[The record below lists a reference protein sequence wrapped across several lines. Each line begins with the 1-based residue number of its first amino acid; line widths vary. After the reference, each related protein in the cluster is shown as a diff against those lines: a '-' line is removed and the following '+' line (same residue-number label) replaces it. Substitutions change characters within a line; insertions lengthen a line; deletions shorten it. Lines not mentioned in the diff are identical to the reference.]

1 MPEQQHRLTRSETDR
16 MLVGVCGGLGEYF
29 GIDSTIVRIAFVVLG
44 LFGASGIV
52 LYLVLWLIVPRASRV
67 EASPRETVSDSVSEG
82 WDLAQQGSQAA
93 KRGYQRLR
101 GGGTTSD
108 EAGEPPAREPGTPP
122 GDGSEGAR
130 DDREGPGSPPR

>member
-29 GIDSTIVRIAFVVLG
+29 GIDSTIVRVVFVLLA

-52 LYLVLWLIVPRASRV
+52 LYLALWLIVPRASRV
-67 EASPRETVSDSVSEG
+67 EATPRETFTDSVSEG
-82 WDLAQQGSQAA
+82 WGLAQEGTETT

-101 GGGTTSD
+101 GGA
-108 EAGEPPAREPGTPP
+108 AGPDDPD
-122 GDGSEGAR
+122 DGQ
-130 DDREGPGSPPR
+130 PPPR

>member
-29 GIDSTIVRIAFVVLG
+29 GIDSTIVRVAFVLLA

-52 LYLVLWLIVPRASRV
+52 LYLALWLIVPRASRI
-67 EASPRETVSDSVSEG
+67 EATPREAFTDGVTEG
-82 WDLAQQGSQAA
+82 WDLAQEGSRAA

-101 GGGTTSD
+101 KGSVEPGGGHPASD
-108 EAGEPPAREPGTPP
+108 EQ
-122 GDGSEGAR
+122 
-130 DDREGPGSPPR
+130 PGSPPGEAGDSDDRDDGPAPPR